1 VTDGNPFDV
10 DGVWLKSAFH
20 THTSRSDGELDPAAH
35 IRHHEWAGFDVCT
48 ITDHWTLTHEPSTEH
63 ILVITG
69 SELAADPYGD
79 ALTDSEILAISI
91 SEIPEDPGGERTN
104 WGPIEAYHYKTF
116 PDLSAAAACIA
127 EQGGVSFVAHPY
139 WSGMPLDTLLAV
151 RGAHGIELF
160 NSSAHRENLRGDS
173 SYVWDQCLEREQLL
187 WAFGTDDCHYPGFD
201 IGDAWTMVR
210 AAERSEEAVLE
221 ALRNG
226 HHYASAGPFL
236 HDVAVDDAALEVRC
250 SPARSVWMMSR
261 YETGWGVNAGDR
273 NRMEEARVLERDDR
287 GLIMRARFAPSMEL
301 PYRRVVIEDE
311 RGRRAW
317 SNPI

>member
-20 THTSRSDGELDPAAH
+20 THTKRSDGELDPSAH
-35 IRHHEWAGFDVCT
+35 VLHHEWAGFDVCT

-69 SELAADPYGD
+69 AELAADPYGD
-79 ALTDSEILAISI
+79 APNDSEILAIGI
-91 SEIPEDPGGERTN
+91 SEIPEDPGGDRN
-104 WGPIEAYHYKTF
+104 RWGPIDAYHYKTF
-116 PDLSAAAACIA
+116 PDLSTAAACIA
-127 EQGGVSFVAHPY
+127 DQGGVSFVAHPY
-139 WSGMPLDTLLAV
+139 WSGLSLEALLAA
-151 RGAHGIELF
+151 GTHGLELF

-173 SYVWDQCLEREQLL
+173 SYVWDQCLDRDHRL

-210 AAERSEEAVLE
+210 AAERSEEAVLD
-221 ALRNG
+221 ALRHG
-226 HHYASAGPFL
+226 YHYASAGPEFRGITL
-236 HDVAVDDAALEVRC
+236 DGDALEVRC
-250 SPARSVWMMSR
+250 SPARTVWMMSR
-261 YETGWGVNAGDR
+261 YETGWAVQAGDR
-273 NRMEEARVLERDDR
+273 NRMEEARLLERDDR
-287 GLIMRARFAPSMEL
+287 GLIVRVRFTPSMEL
-301 PYRRVVIEDE
+301 PHRRVVIEDE